1 MKKLH
6 VLFVAAFALALVAA
20 FALVGCGGS
29 SASSASSEAAS
40 SEAASAEAAS
50 SEAASAEAA
59 SSEAASAEAASSEA
73 AEAVQL
79 QVFAANSL
87 QKALPEVEALYTAK
101 TGVTFVESE
110 TGYAAS
116 GTLVETLTAD
126 PTAADVLITA
136 SAGSMDDA
144 EAASLV
150 DSATRQ
156 TMFTNDLVLAVAA
169 DSDLQISDVSDLA
182 TDAIASFAMGEPNAV
197 PAGNYALQ
205 TLVSAGLATG
215 DKAGYEFD
223 ASIADKVNDG
233 ADKVGTVA
241 TYVSSGEVDCG
252 FVYTSDIYRYD
263 GIKVAYTVPADMHK
277 DIVYPGAVC
286 AQTANAD
293 VAADFLNFCMTDAD
307 AQAVFAQYGFEL
319 A

>member
-40 SEAASAEAAS
+40 SEAASSEAAS
-50 SEAASAEAA
+50 SEAAS
-59 SSEAASAEAASSEA
+59 SEAAPVEG
-73 AEAVQL
+73 VQL

-87 QKALPEVEALYTAK
+87 QKALPEVEALYTDK

-126 PTAADVLITA
+126 PTAADILITA

-144 EAASLV
+144 EAAELV

-156 TMFTNDLVLAVAA
+156 TMFTNDLVLAVAS
-169 DSDLQISDVSDLA
+169 DSDLQIADVKDLA

-241 TYVSSGEVDCG
+241 TYVSSKEVDCG

-263 GIKVAYTVPADMHK
+263 GIKIAYTVPADMHK

-286 AQTANAD
+286 AQSANAD
-293 VAADFLNFCMTDAD
+293 IAADFLNFCMTDAD

>member
-59 SSEAASAEAASSEA
+59 SSEAASSEA
-73 AEAVQL
+73 APTEGVQL

-126 PTAADVLITA
+126 PTAADILITA

-144 EAASLV
+144 EAGSLV
-150 DSATRQ
+150 DPATRQ
-156 TMFTNDLVLAVAA
+156 TMFTNDLVLAVAS
-169 DSDLQISDVSDLA
+169 DSDLQITDVKDLA

-241 TYVSSGEVDCG
+241 TYISSKEVDCG

-286 AQTANAD
+286 AQSANAD

>member
-1 MKKLH
+1 MKKWNV
-6 VLFVAAFALALVAA
+6 VLTMAFAAALVAA
-20 FALVGCGGS
+20 FALVGCS
-29 SASSASSEAAS
+29 SSSSSASSEAAS
-40 SEAASAEAAS
+40 SEAA
-50 SEAASAEAA
+50 ASAEAA
-59 SSEAASAEAASSEA
+59 SSEAASTEAAASAEAASSEA
-73 AEAVQL
+73 TEAVQL

-126 PTAADVLITA
+126 PTAADILITA

-150 DSATRQ
+150 DSATRS

-169 DSDLQISDVSDLA
+169 DSDLQINDVSDLA

-215 DKAGYEFD
+215 DKEGYEFD

-263 GIKVAYTVPADMHK
+263 GVKVAYTVPADMHK

-293 VAADFLNFCMTDAD
+293 VAADFLDFCVNDAD

>member
-1 MKKLH
+1 MKKFSV
-6 VLFVAAFALALVAA
+6 VLTAAFALALVAA
-20 FALVGCGGS
+20 FGLAGCASSGGS
-29 SASSASSEAAS
+29 SSAASGSSEAAASSEAAS
-40 SEAASAEAAS
+40 SSAASAEAV
-50 SEAASAEAA
+50 E
-59 SSEAASAEAASSEA
+59 
-73 AEAVQL
+73 L

-87 QKALPEVEALYTAK
+87 QKALPEVEALYTEK

-110 TGYAAS
+110 TGWGAS

-126 PTAADVLITA
+126 PTAADILITA

-150 DSATRQ
+150 DPATRS
-156 TMFTNDLVLAVAA
+156 TMFTNDLVLCVAS
-169 DSDLQISDVSDLA
+169 DSDLEITDVADLA
-182 TDAIASFAMGEPNAV
+182 TDKIKTFAMGAPSVV

-215 DKAGYEFD
+215 DKDNGYEFD
-223 ASIADKVNDG
+223 ASIADKANDG

-241 TYVSSGEVDCG
+241 TYVSSGEADCG

-263 GIKVAYTVPADMHK
+263 GVKVAYTVPADMHK

-286 AQTANAD
+286 AKTEKAD
-293 VAADFLNFCMTDAD
+293 VAADFLNFCVSDAD
-307 AQAVFAQYGFEL
+307 AQAIFAQYGFEL

>member
-1 MKKLH
+1 MKKFSV
-6 VLFVAAFALALVAA
+6 VLTAAFALALVAA
-20 FALVGCGGS
+20 FGLAGCSSSSSSSAAASGS
-29 SASSASSEAAS
+29 SEAAASSEAAS
-40 SEAASAEAAS
+40 SAATEG
-50 SEAASAEAA
+50 
-59 SSEAASAEAASSEA
+59 
-73 AEAVQL
+73 VQL

-87 QKALPEVEALYTAK
+87 QKALPEVEALYTEK

-150 DSATRQ
+150 DPATRS
-156 TMFTNDLVLAVAA
+156 TMFTNDLVLCVAA
-169 DSDLQISDVSDLA
+169 DSDLEITDVADLA
-182 TDAIASFAMGEPNAV
+182 TDKIATFAMGEPNAV

-205 TLVSAGLATG
+205 TLVTAGLATG
-215 DKAGYEFD
+215 DKENGYEFD
-223 ASIADKVNDG
+223 ASVADKVNDG
-233 ADKVGTVA
+233 ADKVGTVC
-241 TYVSSGEVDCG
+241 TYVSSGEADCG

-293 VAADFLNFCMTDAD
+293 AAADFLNFCVNDAD
-307 AQAVFAQYGFEL
+307 AQAIFANYGFEL

>member
-20 FALVGCGGS
+20 FALVGCGS
-29 SASSASSEAAS
+29 SSTSSEAASSEAAS
-40 SEAASAEAAS
+40 SEAAASTEAAS
-50 SEAASAEAA
+50 SEAAASTEAA
-59 SSEAASAEAASSEA
+59 STEAT
-73 AEAVQL
+73 EAVEL

-87 QKALPEVEALYTAK
+87 QKALPEVEALYTAQ

-126 PTAADVLITA
+126 PTAADILITA
-136 SAGSMDDA
+136 SSSSMDDA

-150 DSATRQ
+150 DSATRS
-156 TMFTNDLVLAVAA
+156 TMFTNDLVLAVAS
-169 DSDLQISDVSDLA
+169 DSDLAISDVSDLA
-182 TDAIASFAMGEPNAV
+182 TDTIGSFAMGEPNTV

-215 DKAGYEFD
+215 DKEGYEFD

-286 AQTANAD
+286 AQSANAD
-293 VAADFLNFCMTDAD
+293 VAADFLEFCVNNAD
-307 AQAVFAQYGFEL
+307 AQAIFAQYGFEL